1 MAGSPCPTEYMRAIS
16 QKMNMTDV
24 VIVYGQ
30 TETSPGVTMTTT
42 HDPIERRVSTVG
54 KAFPH
59 VEIKIVD
66 PQTQRIV
73 PRGMPGEICA
83 RGYVVM
89 KCYYNNPSGT
99 RSTIDAD
106 GWNHTGDLGTM
117 DEEGYVRI
125 VGRIK
130 EMVIRGGENIY
141 PREIE
146 EFFHT
151 HPKIEDVYIIGV
163 PDEKYGEELMAWIK
177 LHDHVEMTEDEV
189 RAYCDGRIARYKT
202 PRYVKFV
209 SEFPATV
216 TGKIRKGEMREISI
230 KELGLEDEAR
240 IETA

>member
-1 MAGSPCPTEYMRAIS
+1 
-16 QKMNMTDV
+16 
-24 VIVYGQ
+24 
-30 TETSPGVTMTTT
+30 
-42 HDPIERRVSTVG
+42 
-54 KAFPH
+54 
-59 VEIKIVD
+59 
-66 PQTQRIV
+66 
-73 PRGMPGEICA
+73 MPGEICA

-89 KCYYNNPSGT
+89 KCYYNNPSAT

-106 GWNHTGDLGTM
+106 RWNHTGDLGIM

-151 HPKIEDVYIIGV
+151 NPKIEDAYIIGV

-177 LHDHVEMTEDEV
+177 LHEGVQMTEEEV
-189 RAYCDGRIARYKT
+189 REFCNGRIARYKI
-202 PRYVKFV
+202 PMYVKFV
-209 SEFPATV
+209 DGFPITV
-216 TGKIRKGEMREISI
+216 SGKIRKVEMREISI
-230 KELGLEDEAR
+230 KELGLEDEAS